1 MSNERML
8 REKTK
13 RGRRGKVDEYGVP
26 YDEENWMRGHVQTV
40 GLKPV
45 SAVEGQLVK
54 GETSILDKD
63 TDFSHKGYGINIR
76 KSKKGNYTYEIVD
89 RDNLR
94 IVKGIGTTHDDAIRN
109 AKKSID
115 NMSR

>member
-1 MSNERML
+1 ML
-8 REKTK
+8 KENKK

-26 YDEENWMRGHVQTV
+26 YNEENWMRGHVQTV

-63 TDFSHKGYGINIR
+63 TDFSHKGYGINIK
-76 KSKKGNYTYEIVD
+76 KSKRGNYTYEILD
-89 RDNLR
+89 EDNLC
-94 IVKGIGTTHDDAIRN
+94 IDKGIGTTHDGAIKN

-115 NMSR
+115 DMLL